1 MFQINEIINFQYGRN
16 IKAGV
21 FADQAQ
27 YKLQKFF
34 NVKFENRIDAAP
46 LITSYLSFC
55 KIIGECKPQFG
66 TEMSNSMTEM
76 SSGAQIEMHFSYD
89 DRLKTYCSHV
99 MPVYYL
105 IFKRI
110 MFKEEK
116 LCNIL
121 FGQMYQV
128 DLEQRDLANLIMI
141 YYIAQITTSLL
152 LHPSDIFT
160 SNSTIN
166 EQDIKTFIQLYNNPE
181 IAKFLELNYID
192 LNFT

>member
-16 IKAGV
+16 IKDDV

-34 NVKFENRIDAAP
+34 GVKFENHIDASP
-46 LITSYLSFC
+46 LITSYLAFC
-55 KIIGECKPQFG
+55 KIIGECKPI
-66 TEMSNSMTEM
+66 ESNSITEM
-76 SSGAQIEMHFSYD
+76 SSGAQINMHFSYD

-105 IFKRI
+105 IFERI
-110 MFKEEK
+110 MFKKEK

-160 SNSTIN
+160 STSTI
-166 EQDIKTFIQLYNNPE
+166 EKQDIETFIHLYNNPE

-192 LNFT
+192 LNFP

>member
-16 IKAGV
+16 IKDDV

-34 NVKFENRIDAAP
+34 GVKFENHIDASP
-46 LITSYLSFC
+46 LITSYLAFC

-66 TEMSNSMTEM
+66 TEMS
-76 SSGAQIEMHFSYD
+76 SGAQINMHFSYD

-105 IFKRI
+105 IFERI
-110 MFKEEK
+110 MFKKEK

-160 SNSTIN
+160 STSTI
-166 EQDIKTFIQLYNNPE
+166 EKQDIETFIHLYNNPE

-192 LNFT
+192 LNFP